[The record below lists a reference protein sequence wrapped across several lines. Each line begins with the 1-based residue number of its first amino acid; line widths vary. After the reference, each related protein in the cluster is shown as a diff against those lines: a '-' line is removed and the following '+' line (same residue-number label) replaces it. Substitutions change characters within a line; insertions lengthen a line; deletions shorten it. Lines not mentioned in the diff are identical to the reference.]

1 MGEIFSF
8 THLEWIPAAA
18 GVLGRVLNS
27 KLIERLY
34 LDICKIRISLSK
46 LPASFSGFRI
56 ALFSD
61 VHLGFFFS
69 GKDLS
74 SVVKV
79 VNELN
84 PDTIC
89 FTGDLLN
96 SVSSLKA
103 LASGITALAELTAP
117 FGKYAVLGNH
127 DYMAGS
133 NHVINGLERGGFR
146 VLINAHTAIQKNGD
160 RLFLTGL
167 DSISKGKPNLET
179 AIHGIPEAACNI
191 LLAHEPDIADAISK
205 FPVSLQLSGHSHGGQ
220 VRLPFI
226 GPVITT
232 GLGRKYHS
240 GMYKINEL
248 ILYTNRGLGTT
259 VLPIRFMCRPE
270 ITIITL
276 AHNLP

>member
-1 MGEIFSF
+1 MGEIFS
-8 THLEWIPAAA
+8 LEWIPATA
-18 GVLGRVLNS
+18 GFSGCVLYS
-27 KLIERLY
+27 KLIERLW
-34 LDICKIRISLSK
+34 LDVRKLRIPLNR
-46 LPASFSGFRI
+46 LPASFSEFRI

-61 VHLGFFFS
+61 IHLGFFFS

-89 FTGDLLN
+89 FTGDFLN

-103 LASGITALAELTAP
+103 LESGVAALAELTAP

-127 DYMAGS
+127 DYMAGP
-133 NHVINGLERGGFR
+133 NHVINGLERGGFH
-146 VLINAHTAIQKNGD
+146 VLINKHAAIQKDGD

-240 GMYKINEL
+240 GIYKINEL

-259 VLPIRFMCRPE
+259 VLPVRFMCRPE

>member
-1 MGEIFSF
+1 MKKVSGF
-8 THLEWIPAAA
+8 TQLELIPATA
-18 GVLGRVLNS
+18 GFSGCVLYS
-27 KLIERLY
+27 KLIERLW
-34 LDICKIRISLSK
+34 LDVRK
-46 LPASFSGFRI
+46 LQIPLNRLPVSFSEFRI

-61 VHLGFFFS
+61 IHLGFFFS

-89 FTGDLLN
+89 FTGDFLN
-96 SVSSLKA
+96 SVSSLRA
-103 LASGITALAELTAP
+103 LDSGVAALAELTAP

-127 DYMAGS
+127 DYMAGP
-133 NHVINGLERGGFR
+133 NHVINGLERGGFH
-146 VLINAHTAIQKNGD
+146 VLINEHAAIQKDGD

-276 AHNLP
+276 GC